1 LAPDFGFC
9 NRACAVL
16 LEELMLAMTLDL
28 VDLAWS
34 PGPVEL
40 GVVLV
45 VALLL
50 FGSRLPN
57 VMRNMG
63 RGITE
68 FKRGIK
74 DSSKELKQTI
84 DEGSDDPPAEDDSDS

>member
-1 LAPDFGFC
+1 
-9 NRACAVL
+9 
-16 LEELMLAMTLDL
+16 MLALTQNFFQLDL
-28 VDLAWS
+28 IQLAWT

-40 GVVLV
+40 VVILV

-74 DSSKELKQTI
+74 DSSNELKQTI
-84 DEGSDDPPAEDDSDS
+84 ENDDDPPRDDSSQS

>member
-1 LAPDFGFC
+1 
-9 NRACAVL
+9 
-16 LEELMLAMTLDL
+16 MLALTQNFVQLDL
-28 VDLAWS
+28 IQLAWT

-40 GVVLV
+40 VVILV

-74 DSSKELKQTI
+74 DSSNELKQTI
-84 DEGSDDPPAEDDSDS
+84 ENDDDDPPRDDSSQS

>member
-1 LAPDFGFC
+1 MEA
-9 NRACAVL
+9 
-16 LEELMLAMTLDL
+16 LMLELFIPSIQ
-28 VDLAWS
+28 LAWT
-34 PGPVEL
+34 PGPFEL
-40 GVVLV
+40 GVILV

-68 FKRGIK
+68 FKKGIK
-74 DSSKELKQTI
+74 DSSQEIKQTI
-84 DEGSDDPPAEDDSDS
+84 DNSADDNDQQENSSS

>member
-1 LAPDFGFC
+1 
-9 NRACAVL
+9 
-16 LEELMLAMTLDL
+16 MLAMTLDL